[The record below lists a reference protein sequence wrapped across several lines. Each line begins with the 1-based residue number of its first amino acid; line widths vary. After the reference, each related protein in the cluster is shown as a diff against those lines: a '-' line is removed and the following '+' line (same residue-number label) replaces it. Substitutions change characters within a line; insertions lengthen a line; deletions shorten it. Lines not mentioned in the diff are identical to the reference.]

1 MRSQLTLGF
10 AMDLW
15 LHWCQAIRLLRPA
28 FSRNLTFLWFATITA
43 AFTVRGELLGVTS
56 LVRALKLHPK
66 YYDRLLSNFHSNAIK
81 LDTLSSVWTQVVLR
95 LFPSPV
101 RINNRLV
108 LVGDGIKVA
117 KRGKKMPG
125 VKLLH
130 QASDS
135 NKAEYIMGHSLQS
148 VCILMNAASSVFAV
162 PLASRIHEGFIWSNR
177 DRRTLLDKM
186 INLLRATQIK
196 EHFYFVADAFFA
208 CAKIAD
214 GLIEQGNHLVSRV
227 KSNAV
232 AFEVC
237 PLPRTRKQGRPKKYG
252 AKVALKS
259 LLNDK
264 DSMQITPSIVYGE
277 TQGTLRYRMRDLLWR
292 PSGRLVRFV
301 AVVHPTR
308 GSCLLMCTDTALDP
322 VEIIRL
328 YGLRFKIEH
337 TFKQAVNVIGAFSY
351 HFWMMDMKPTRRR
364 SGDKYMPCESKQY
377 RQQVKRKLQVYH
389 VFIQAC
395 HIAQGLAQYLS
406 TSFAEMVWASFG
418 SWLRTIRVGIPPSE
432 LVVTTALRQCLP
444 QFLLSSSETDALAK
458 FILEKQDKNQLE
470 FFRLA
475 G

>member
-1 MRSQLTLGF
+1 
-10 AMDLW
+10 
-15 LHWCQAIRLLRPA
+15 
-28 FSRNLTFLWFATITA
+28 
-43 AFTVRGELLGVTS
+43 
-56 LVRALKLHPK
+56 
-66 YYDRLLSNFHSNAIK
+66 
-81 LDTLSSVWTQVVLR
+81 
-95 LFPSPV
+95 
-101 RINNRLV
+101 
-108 LVGDGIKVA
+108 
-117 KRGKKMPG
+117 
-125 VKLLH
+125 
-130 QASDS
+130 
-135 NKAEYIMGHSLQS
+135 MGHSLQS

-208 CAKIAD
+208 CAKMAD

-252 AKVALKS
+252 AKVTLKS
-259 LLNDK
+259 LLDDK

-277 TQGTLRYRMRDLLWR
+277 THGTLRYRMRDLLWR

-377 RQQVKRKLQVYH
+377 RQQVKRKLQAYH

>member
-1 MRSQLTLGF
+1 MP
-10 AMDLW
+10 LW
-15 LHWCQAIRLLRPA
+15 LHWYQALRLLRPA
-28 FSRNLTFLWFATITA
+28 FSRNLTFLWFATVTA
-43 AFTVRGELLGVTS
+43 AFAVRGELLGVTS
-56 LVRALKLHPK
+56 LVRALKLNPK
-66 YYDRLLSNFHSNAIK
+66 FYDRLLGNFHSQGIK
-81 LDTLSSVWTQVVLR
+81 LDTLYSLWAQVVLR

-101 RINNRLV
+101 RVNKRLV

-130 QASDS
+130 QVSDS
-135 NKAEYIMGHSLQS
+135 NKPEYIMGHSLQS

-177 DRRTLLDKM
+177 DQRTLLDKM
-186 INLLRATQIK
+186 IHLLRATRI
-196 EHFYFVADAFFA
+196 EAPFYFCADAFYA
-208 CAKIAD
+208 SGKIAD
-214 GLIEQGNHLVSRV
+214 GLIEHGNHLVSRV

-232 AFEVC
+232 AFEAC
-237 PLPRTRKQGRPKKYG
+237 PQPRTRKRGRPKMYG
-252 AKVALKS
+252 AKVS
-259 LLNDK
+259 LSSMLNDK
-264 DSMQITPSIVYGE
+264 DSMQVSPSIVYGE
-277 TQGTLRYRMRDLLWR
+277 TRGTLRYRTQDFLWR

-308 GSCLLMCTDTALDP
+308 GSCLLMCTDTTLDP
-322 VEIIRL
+322 VEIIRI

-351 HFWMMDMKPTRRR
+351 HFWMMDMKPAKRR
-364 SGDKYMPCESKQY
+364 SGDKYMPCESALY
-377 RQQVKRKLQVYH
+377 RQQVKRKVQAYH

-406 TSFAEMVWASFG
+406 TVFPALVWASFG
-418 SWLRTIRVGIPPSE
+418 SWLRTIRSGIPPSE
-432 LVVTTALRQCLP
+432 LVVCTALRQCLP
-444 QFLLSSSETDALAK
+444 QFLLNSSDGDTLAK

>member
-1 MRSQLTLGF
+1 MT
-10 AMDLW
+10 LW
-15 LHWCQAIRLLRPA
+15 LHWYQAISLLRAA

-43 AFTVRGELLGVTS
+43 AFTVRGDLLGVTS
-56 LVRALKLHPK
+56 LVRALKLQPK
-66 YYDRLLSNFHSNAIK
+66 CYDRLLSNFHSKAIN
-81 LDTLSSVWTQVVLR
+81 LDTLCSLWAQAVLR
-95 LFPSPV
+95 LFACPV

-108 LVGDGIKVA
+108 LVGDGIKSA

-130 QASDS
+130 QESDS
-135 NKAEYIMGHSLQS
+135 NKAEFIMGHSLQS

-186 INLLRATQIK
+186 IHLIRATQIK

-208 CAKIAD
+208 CGKIAD

-227 KSNAV
+227 KSDAV
-232 AFEVC
+232 AFEEC
-237 PLPRTRKQGRPKKYG
+237 PQPDKRKRGRPKKYG
-252 AKVALKS
+252 TKVALKS
-259 LLNDK
+259 LLRDK
-264 DSMQITPSIVYGE
+264 DSMQTTPSIVYGE
-277 TQGTLRYRMRDLLWR
+277 TQGTMRYRMRDLLWR

-308 GSCLLMCTDTALDP
+308 GNCVLMCTDTTLDP
-322 VEIIRL
+322 VDIIRI

-351 HFWMMDMKPTRRR
+351 HFWMMDMKPTKRR

-377 RQQVKRKLQVYH
+377 RQQVKRKLQAYH

-406 TSFAEMVWASFG
+406 TSFPEMVWASFG
-418 SWLRTIRVGIPPSE
+418 SWLRTIRSGIPPSE

-444 QFLLSSSETDALAK
+444 QFLLSSSDSDTLAK
-458 FILEKQDKNQLE
+458 FILEKQDKDQFE
-470 FFRLA
+470 FFRMT

>member
-1 MRSQLTLGF
+1 MP
-10 AMDLW
+10 LW
-15 LHWCQAIRLLRPA
+15 LHWYQAIRLLRPA

-66 YYDRLLSNFHSNAIK
+66 FYDRLLSNFHSQGIK
-81 LDTLSSVWTQVVLR
+81 LDTLYSLWARSVLR

-101 RINNRLV
+101 RVNNRLV

-130 QASDS
+130 QVSDS
-135 NKAEYIMGHSLQS
+135 NKPEYIMGHSLQS

-177 DRRTLLDKM
+177 DQRTLLDKM
-186 INLLRATQIK
+186 ISLLGATQI
-196 EHFYFVADAFFA
+196 EEPFYFCADAFYA
-208 CAKIAD
+208 SGKVAD

-232 AFEVC
+232 AFKAC
-237 PLPRTRKQGRPKKYG
+237 PQSRTRKRGRPKKYG
-252 AKVALKS
+252 AKVALRS
-259 LLNDK
+259 LFSDK
-264 DSMQITPSIVYGE
+264 DSMQLSPSIVYGE
-277 TQGTLRYRMRDLLWR
+277 TQGTLRYRMQDLLWR

-308 GSCLLMCTDTALDP
+308 GSCLLMCTDTTLNP
-322 VEIIRL
+322 VEIIRI

-364 SGDKYMPCESKQY
+364 SGDKYMPCESAQY
-377 RQQVKRKLQVYH
+377 RQQVKRKVQAYH

-406 TSFAEMVWASFG
+406 TAFPALVWASFG
-418 SWLRTIRVGIPPSE
+418 SWLRTIRAGIPPSE

-444 QFLLSSSETDALAK
+444 QFLLSTSDGDTLAK
-458 FILEKQDKNQLE
+458 FILEKQDKNQLD
-470 FFRLA
+470 FLRLA

>member
-1 MRSQLTLGF
+1 MP
-10 AMDLW
+10 LW
-15 LHWCQAIRLLRPA
+15 LHWYQALRLLRPA

-43 AFTVRGELLGVTS
+43 AFTVRSELLGVTS
-56 LVRALKLHPK
+56 LVRALKLHPRC
-66 YYDRLLSNFHSNAIK
+66 YDRLLSNFHSKGIN
-81 LDTLSSVWTQVVLR
+81 LETLYSLWARSVLR

-130 QASDS
+130 QASDT
-135 NKAEYIMGHSLQS
+135 NKPEFVMGHSLQS
-148 VCILMNAASSVFAV
+148 VCILVNAASTVFAV

-177 DRRTLLDKM
+177 DQRTLLDKM
-186 INLLRATQIK
+186 IHLIHATEVQ
-196 EHFYFVADAFFA
+196 EPFYFVADAFYA
-208 CAKIAD
+208 SGKMSD

-232 AFEVC
+232 AFEAC
-237 PLPRTRKQGRPKKYG
+237 AQPDSRKRGRPKLYG
-252 AKVALKS
+252 NKVLLRS
-259 LLNDK
+259 LLDDQ
-264 DSMQITPSIVYGE
+264 DSMEISASIVYGE
-277 TQGTLRYRMRDLLWR
+277 TQGTLRYRMQDLLWR
-292 PSGRLVRFV
+292 ASGRLVRFV

-308 GSCLLMCTDTALDP
+308 GSCLLMCTDTTLDP
-322 VEIIRL
+322 LEIIRI

-364 SGDKYMPCESKQY
+364 SGDKYMPCESDQY
-377 RQQVKRKLQVYH
+377 RQQVQRKVQAYH

-406 TSFAEMVWASFG
+406 SAFPALVWASFD
-418 SWLRTIRVGIPPSE
+418 SWLRTIRAGIPPSE
-432 LVVTTALRQCLP
+432 LVVTTALRQSLP
-444 QFLLSSSETDALAK
+444 QFLLSGSDYDTLAK
-458 FILEKQDKNQLE
+458 FIFENQDRDQFE
-470 FFRLA
+470 WFRMS

>member
-1 MRSQLTLGF
+1 MP
-10 AMDLW
+10 LW
-15 LHWCQAIRLLRPA
+15 LRWYQALRLLRPA

-43 AFTVRGELLGVTS
+43 AFTIRSELLGVTS
-56 LVRALKLHPK
+56 LVRALNLNPK
-66 YYDRLLSNFHSNAIK
+66 CYERMLSNFHSKAIN
-81 LDTLSSVWTQVVLR
+81 LDNLYSLWAQAVLR

-130 QASDS
+130 QVSDS
-135 NKAEYIMGHSLQS
+135 NKPEYIMGHSLQS

-186 INLLRATQIK
+186 LSLISASRIEQA
-196 EHFYFVADAFFA
+196 FYFVADAFYA
-208 CAKIAD
+208 SGKMAD
-214 GLIEQGNHLVSRV
+214 GLIGKGNHLVSRV

-232 AFEVC
+232 AFAPC
-237 PLPRTRKQGRPKKYG
+237 PAPPIRSRGRPKLYG
-252 AKVALKS
+252 AKVLLKS
-259 LLNDK
+259 MLTDT
-264 DSMQITPSIVYGE
+264 DSMQISPSVVYGE
-277 TQGTLRYRMRDLLWR
+277 ANGTLHYKMQDLLWR

-308 GSCLLMCTDTALDP
+308 GSCLLMCTDTTLDP
-322 VEIIRL
+322 VEIIRI

-351 HFWMMDMKPTRRR
+351 HFWMKDMKPTRRR
-364 SGDKYMPCESKQY
+364 SGDKYMPCESDRY
-377 RQQVKRKLQVYH
+377 RRNVKRKVHSYH

-406 TSFAEMVWASFG
+406 TVFPALVWASFG
-418 SWLRTIRVGIPPSE
+418 SWLRTIRPQIPPSE
-432 LVVTTALRQCLP
+432 LVVTTAMRQCLP
-444 QFLLSSSETDALAK
+444 QFLLSNSDSDALAK
-458 FILEKQDKNQLE
+458 FILEKQDESHLELFQLS
-470 FFRLA
+470 